1 MTDITSFE
9 DLKKELNKKIKN
21 VMSTSVSKVAR
32 QTLKEHIVTD
42 VYEQYQPSEE
52 GYERTGG
59 LLQDINI
66 DTIMI
71 DDNTLSVRS
80 TRHDGLRDIGYIIEY
95 GVGYDWQRSRI
106 AQMQPYPRPFHE
118 NTYLEM
124 SKGSFEKALVS
135 GLKAEGLYIS

>member
-9 DLKKELNKKIKN
+9 DLKKELDKKIKN
-21 VMSTSVSKVAR
+21 VMSTNVSKVAR

-42 VYEQYQPSEE
+42 VYGAYDPSE
-52 GYERTGG
+52 YERTGG
-59 LLQDINI
+59 LLQDVNI
-66 DTIMI
+66 DTTMI

-106 AQMQPYPRPFHE
+106 AQMQPYPRPFHA
-118 NTYLEM
+118 NTEAELA
-124 SKGSFEKALVS
+124 KGSFKKALVS